1 MFEMQYNGNMKSIE
15 KKIKTIRLLML
26 IAVIIITALS
36 ALFIADIVVE
46 INVRYVPE
54 HEKIDLGIYQGL
66 RADALS
72 EKDFEVLFWQ
82 TGLGRD
88 AVNRIFE
95 SAGNPISVLQKH
107 QRHFFNPPALK
118 CRRIGIVTG
127 EERFQDE
134 HGNYASGFSIVDIRN
149 GDIFITKSTHTVGW
163 RHGHAG
169 LVVDADNR
177 KTVEAVF
184 MGRPSAIQHVSH
196 WQTYPTFIQ
205 LRPKNREIG
214 EHAAIFARENLVGI
228 TYNLFAGLFP
238 RFTDE
243 VRTTQCAHLPW
254 FAYMQFGYDISPS
267 GIWPVT
273 PRDIT
278 RSEYLEVVQIFGFH
292 PGRLWR

>member
-1 MFEMQYNGNMKSIE
+1 MKSIE
-15 KKIKTIRLLML
+15 KKIKKIRAVII
-26 IAVIIITALS
+26 IAVIIITALL
-36 ALFIADIVVE
+36 ALFIANIIVE
-46 INVRYVPE
+46 INDRYVPT
-54 HEKIDLGIYQGL
+54 HEKIDLEIYRGIKSW
-66 RADALS
+66 DFTD
-72 EKDFEVLFWQ
+72 EDFEILFWQ
-82 TGLGRD
+82 TGLGRP
-88 AVNRIFE
+88 ALEWIFKTE
-95 SAGNPISVLQKH
+95 SNAWDVLQVH
-107 QRHFFNPPALK
+107 QHNFFNPPTAV
-118 CRRIGIVTG
+118 CRNIGIVTG
-127 EERFQDE
+127 EERLFDE
-134 HGNYASGFSIVDIRN
+134 HGNFANGFSIVDIRN

-214 EHAAIFARENLVGI
+214 EHAARFARENLVGI